1 MLVASRECGTAAS
14 YLGWSR
20 CSRRVLL
27 EILRHGTVKVEEPHG
42 PEVEIV
48 AHWRAVVTL
57 CSSLAQER
65 DPIHQAMTYQLG
77 SVRVL
82 QHSKVTQES
91 LGGLLAAL
99 LAAELYTQL
108 VERTATASWSDYH
121 TQRGSNACS
130 RERESE
136 RVLFEYVARHTR
148 QLVVVVERYRR
159 LRHGVQ
165 VVESEAVVVAR
176 RIVRWK
182 VGIGIG
188 EVVVAVGEVVV
199 IRHGCLGLG
208 DGS

>member
-1 MLVASRECGTAAS
+1 M
-14 YLGWSR
+14 
-20 CSRRVLL
+20 
-27 EILRHGTVKVEEPHG
+27 
-42 PEVEIV
+42 
-48 AHWRAVVTL
+48 
-57 CSSLAQER
+57 
-65 DPIHQAMTYQLG
+65 
-77 SVRVL
+77 
-82 QHSKVTQES
+82 
-91 LGGLLAAL
+91 LAAL

-108 VERTATASWSDYH
+108 VERTATASWSDYR
-121 TQRGSNACS
+121 TQRIERVLQRA
-130 RERESE
+130 RER

-165 VVESEAVVVAR
+165 VVESEAVVVVAR

-208 DGS
+208 GGS